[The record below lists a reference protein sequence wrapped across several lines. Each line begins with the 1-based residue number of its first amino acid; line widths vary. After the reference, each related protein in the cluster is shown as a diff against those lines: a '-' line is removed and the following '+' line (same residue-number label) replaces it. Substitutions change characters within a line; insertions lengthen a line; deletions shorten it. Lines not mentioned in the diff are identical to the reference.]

1 VPLQTSTLAIAAG
14 LIAAAGLLCGCSRS
28 SRNLTAADTIA
39 ALRSSGLTPA
49 VAYKV
54 GQAEVIV
61 GGAPALPPG
70 VVPLPRAGALYVV
83 RLSTA
88 SAAERT
94 YKRGYSRAAL
104 TEQATEARKRPDLY
118 SGLLPKGFPS
128 GVKTERVCNL
138 IVVSNN
144 PSHRAILNHE
154 FDHALGLLR
163 AKCK

>member
-1 VPLQTSTLAIAAG
+1 
-14 LIAAAGLLCGCSRS
+14 
-28 SRNLTAADTIA
+28 
-39 ALRSSGLTPA
+39 
-49 VAYKV
+49 
-54 GQAEVIV
+54 
-61 GGAPALPPG
+61 
-70 VVPLPRAGALYVV
+70 VPLPWAAPLYVV
-83 RLSTA
+83 RLPTA

-118 SGLLPKGFPS
+118 SGLLPRGFPA

-138 IVVSNN
+138 IVLSNN
-144 PSHRAILNHE
+144 PSHRAILNQE

>member
-1 VPLQTSTLAIAAG
+1 MPPQTSALAIAAG

-49 VAYKV
+49 VAYEV
-54 GQAEVIV
+54 GRVVVIV

-70 VVPLPRAGALYVV
+70 DVPLPWAAPLYVV
-83 RLSTA
+83 RLPNA

-118 SGLLPKGFPS
+118 SGLLPKGFPA
-128 GVKTERVCNL
+128 GVTTERVCNL

-144 PSHRAILNHE
+144 PSHRAILNQE
-154 FDHALGLLR
+154 FDHALGVLR
-163 AKCK
+163 TKCK